1 MFTREIPAL
10 QYLPLNRLTVFFINP
25 RHRKIRIGVGI
36 FSAPVKST
44 PVVPNGG
51 DRTTRKRHVCRH
63 AIRKQLIP
71 HHKLTLIKFYIVNG
85 NTNEIL
91 SIITNRYCLREL
103 YLLIHYDRSDDEHRR
118 HTNLDNHE
126 KLAGQCS
133 KFANAK

>member
-1 MFTREIPAL
+1 MFTRKIPAC
-10 QYLPLNRLTVFFINP
+10 QYPPLDRLTVFFINP

-51 DRTTRKRHVCRH
+51 DRTTRKRHICRN

-71 HHKLTLIKFYIVNG
+71 HHILTLIKFYIVNG

-91 SIITNRYCLREL
+91 SIITNRSCLREL
-103 YLLIHYDRSDDEHRR
+103 YLLIYDDRSNDEHRR
-118 HTNLDNHE
+118 HTNLDNDE
-126 KLAGQCS
+126 
-133 KFANAK
+133 KFAGH